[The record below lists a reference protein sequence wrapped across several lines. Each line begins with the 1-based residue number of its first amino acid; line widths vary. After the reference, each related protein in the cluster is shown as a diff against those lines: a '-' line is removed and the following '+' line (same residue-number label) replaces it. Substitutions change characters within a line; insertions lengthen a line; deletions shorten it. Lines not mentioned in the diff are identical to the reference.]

1 MAKNKYQF
9 TMPKKT
15 TTDLNEMFK
24 EPEKEPEVPVV
35 DEIIE
40 LSDKQLREIAD
51 NAEKINGEPEKFVR
65 PGFSIAENRTL
76 MTGGQLPPA
85 VPKEGANPLLVES
98 LSMFEKLLAGGVIFP
113 WARLAQDDVAELIK
127 RLRSEV
133 EGK

>member
-1 MAKNKYQF
+1 MAKSKYQF

-24 EPEKEPEVPVV
+24 EEPKTEESVEQIEVSPSIKEDEKPTEPTET
-35 DEIIE
+35 
-40 LSDKQLREIAD
+40 S
-51 NAEKINGEPEKFVR
+51 FVR

-98 LSMFEKLLAGGVIFP
+98 LSLFEKLLAGGVIFP